1 MNPKRR
7 LVSKSDGDFFSNFGQ
22 QIRLIIR
29 LIGDPRVSLW
39 LKGLPVFSLIYLI
52 SPLDIVIPLVDDAF
66 VLWIANT
73 LFLELVPQEIVDEH
87 RLRLEKE
94 AQPKKEGSPPP
105 VDESDVIEARYRDK
119 NNE

>member
-7 LVSKSDGDFFSNFGQ
+7 LVSKSDGDFFGNFGQ
-22 QIRLIIR
+22 QIKLIIR
-29 LIGDPRVSLW
+29 LIGDRRVSLW
-39 LKGLPVFSLIYLI
+39 LKVLPVFSLIYLI

-73 LFLELVPQEIVDEH
+73 LFLELVPQELVDEH

-94 AQPKKEGSPPP
+94 ARPKKEGPPP
-105 VDESDVIEARYRDK
+105 VDEGDVIEARYREKDK
-119 NNE
+119 E